1 MRSRQRGVALLV
13 VLLILALMVT
23 VAASIAERQGKVFMR
38 TDRQLGHQQAKWYA
52 LGAEAFVG
60 KVILRDALTT
70 PERTTLSQNWA
81 QRGRQFPVE
90 GGEILG
96 YVQDGLACFNLNA
109 INQTISE
116 DSTTVN
122 TPYPALVFR
131 WLLINL
137 GVDPAQAVTIV
148 AAVRD
153 WIDEDSQPMANGAE
167 DETYMALPEPYRAAN
182 QSMVDISELRMVQGV
197 DAALYQRLLPFVCA
211 LPTQKLQININ
222 TLRDYQAPL
231 LSALFLNTLNG
242 EQAKTLLQQR
252 PVAGWQSSA
261 AFLSQDGFPNI
272 NKSSAQRVLVAR
284 SDWFFAHMRVRMGES
299 GDVYQTSLLHRDG
312 KRVSVVRRYSG
323 GYRTVNP

>member
-60 KVILRDALTT
+60 KVILRDALIT

-109 INQTISE
+109 LNQTISD
-116 DSTTVN
+116 DSTAVS
-122 TPYPALVFR
+122 TPY
-131 WLLINL
+131 
-137 GVDPAQAVTIV
+137 PAQAVTIV
-148 AAVRD
+148 AAVLD

-167 DETYMALPEPYRAAN
+167 DETYMAQPDPYRAAN
-182 QSMVDISELRMVQGV
+182 QSMVDVSELRMVQGV
-197 DAALYQRLLPFVCA
+197 DAALYQRLLPFV
-211 LPTQKLQININ
+211 
-222 TLRDYQAPL
+222 
-231 LSALFLNTLNG
+231 
-242 EQAKTLLQQR
+242 
-252 PVAGWQSSA
+252 
-261 AFLSQDGFPNI
+261 
-272 NKSSAQRVLVAR
+272 
-284 SDWFFAHMRVRMGES
+284 
-299 GDVYQTSLLHRDG
+299 
-312 KRVSVVRRYSG
+312 
-323 GYRTVNP
+323 